1 MKRWMS
7 WTAVA
12 AVLLSGCNPKPSES
26 KTVSTNQYT
35 VEQVREM
42 VGATAVETP
51 PWIAEQYATIKEG
64 ISSELIDAI
73 ARPEYEESAWRADA
87 ALRER
92 IKKELLGWKKGAP
105 IPGREL
111 SEVANN
117 FVLVVNGQI
126 LASHIAANEGDWSLA
141 IKSGMEAF
149 ELAWEGLATAPNL
162 AGAELQL
169 NMWIAADNLAQ
180 LSRKSEISQ
189 VQRKEIIARLV
200 KARDE
205 VPHIMSTVVMR
216 DFTSVGVQSLTEMV
230 NAGADAASIGA
241 MIAPMDDPEIRT
253 EKLKSY
259 IASLKTPLETKA
271 TFDSVAN
278 AMEFISDSS
287 HGLIGFSQDGVL
299 LADSSKVWGVD
310 LLNTSA
316 EEWDA
321 SALDK
326 NAVNAVGEMIKA
338 GLLRKYV
345 SATES
350 GYVSQ
355 INFSAA
361 IIRTGYE
368 WFKVENKRDPKDLRE
383 LNLAIGTMVVDP
395 ASGKEFIVEWSNSL
409 IKSQAEPLPKQL
421 VLLNAII
428 QNGVPF

>member
-7 WTAVA
+7 WILVS
-12 AVLLSGCNPKPSES
+12 AVLLGGCNAKPSGAGA
-26 KTVSTNQYT
+26 KGNFTY
-35 VEQVREM
+35 EQVLKE
-42 VGATAVETP
+42 VGRQEPAKTDWV
-51 PWIAEQYATIKEG
+51 AEQYATLETG
-64 ISSELIDAI
+64 ISSELMDAI
-73 ARPEYEESAWRADA
+73 ARPEHPDAEWRKDT
-87 ALRER
+87 ALRNR
-92 IKKELLGWKKGAP
+92 IKQELQSWVKGEP
-105 IPGREL
+105 STGRE
-111 SEVANN
+111 ENEIINN
-117 FVLVVNGQI
+117 FVLVANGRI
-126 LASHIAANEGDWSLA
+126 LASHIAASEGDWPLA
-141 IKSGMEAF
+141 LKSGLDAF
-149 ELAWEGLATAPNL
+149 DLAWEGFSTAPNL
-162 AGAELQL
+162 VGADFQL

-180 LSRKSEISQ
+180 LSRRSEISQ
-189 VQRKEIIARLV
+189 AQRKEIIARLE